1 MKSLIN
7 ERVRLK
13 MLINSIYGNYADL
26 HNADL
31 HNADENI
38 SSIMHYNLLTKKIR
52 KVHKRIFKLKKI
64 LND

>member
-7 ERVRLK
+7 KRVRLK

-26 HNADL
+26 HNAD
-31 HNADENI
+31 ENI
-38 SSIMHYNLLTKKIR
+38 SSIIHYNLLTKKIR

>member
-7 ERVRLK
+7 KRVPLK
-13 MLINSIYGNYADL
+13 MLINSIYGNY
-26 HNADL
+26 ADL

>member
-1 MKSLIN
+1 MKRLIN

-26 HNADL
+26 HNAD
-31 HNADENI
+31 ENI
-38 SSIMHYNLLTKKIR
+38 SSIIHYNLLTKKIR

>member
-13 MLINSIYGNYADL
+13 MLINSIYGNY
-26 HNADL
+26 ADL

>member
-1 MKSLIN
+1 MKILIN
-7 ERVRLK
+7 DRVRLK

-26 HNADL
+26 HNAD
-31 HNADENI
+31 ENI
-38 SSIMHYNLLTKKIR
+38 SSNIIHYNLLTKKIR